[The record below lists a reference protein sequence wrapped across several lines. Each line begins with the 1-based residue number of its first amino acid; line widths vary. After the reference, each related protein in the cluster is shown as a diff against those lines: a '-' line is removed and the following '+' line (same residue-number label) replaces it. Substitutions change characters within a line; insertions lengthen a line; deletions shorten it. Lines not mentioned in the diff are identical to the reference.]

1 MTTQYERSRGWQ
13 LPWKCPRLIELRNKK
28 SPDGLERGRGA
39 MILSIFSLIL
49 SLIAL
54 TLAVAN
60 LLYKLFKDENTDSK
74 EGESHTSARE

>member
-1 MTTQYERSRGWQ
+1 
-13 LPWKCPRLIELRNKK
+13 
-28 SPDGLERGRGA
+28 
-39 MILSIFSLIL
+39 MILSIISLIL

-54 TLAVAN
+54 TLAVTN

>member
-1 MTTQYERSRGWQ
+1 
-13 LPWKCPRLIELRNKK
+13 
-28 SPDGLERGRGA
+28 

-60 LLYKLFKDENTDSK
+60 LFYKLFRDENTDDDK
-74 EGESHTSARE
+74 LR

>member
-1 MTTQYERSRGWQ
+1 
-13 LPWKCPRLIELRNKK
+13 
-28 SPDGLERGRGA
+28 

-60 LLYKLFKDENTDSK
+60 LLYKLFRNENSDSK
-74 EGESHTSARE
+74 EEGSHTSEGE